1 MKKITL
7 LTLSFISLAAINAAK
22 AMIPVTLWFL
32 AAWGVFNCHDGN
44 GVCVGLLTAGGPQ
57 DGTFSVIDKEKLTTQ
72 LIVSPKTANVGS
84 FIKDGN
90 FTLPIQSAINPEVT
104 KKEGLSGKY
113 AFKAGSYKATTL
125 KDGTYSINLPLTALK

>member
-32 AAWGVFNCHDGN
+32 AAWGVFSCHDGN

-72 LIVSPKTANVGS
+72 LLVSPKTANVGS

-90 FTLPIQSAINPEVT
+90 FILPIQSAINPEVT

-113 AFKAGSYKATTL
+113 AFKAGTYKATIL
-125 KDGTYSINLPLTALK
+125 KDGTYSINLPLSVIK